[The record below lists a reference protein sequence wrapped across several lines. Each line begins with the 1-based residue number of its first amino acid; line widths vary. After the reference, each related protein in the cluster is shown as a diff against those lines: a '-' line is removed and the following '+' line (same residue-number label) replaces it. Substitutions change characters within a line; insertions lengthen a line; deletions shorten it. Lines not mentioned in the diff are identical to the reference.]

1 MYIVFRRYKFSGYE
15 DDIDDLKTVIRQ
27 LRKDGF
33 TPFCLFG
40 HSRGA
45 NDVLIYSSLF
55 AKNEIDSVEGRS
67 EIGECDTELEYREK
81 GDSRESAA
89 GLLQR
94 SVTPTS
100 ITTTSSSTLLE
111 ELSAKTESLTLE
123 KAGVILSEKEV
134 EKEVVILKPSEVELD
149 DDFHLLD
156 ARKLMI
162 VVAAPR
168 FNMPKMLTTLF
179 SEEQIQLLSGYK
191 PRIQMRERTI
201 WRLIIIIYLE
211 AYIFINSKI
220 LSH

>member
-1 MYIVFRRYKFSGYE
+1 M
-15 DDIDDLKTVIRQ
+15 DDLKTVIRH
-27 LRKDGF
+27 LKKDGF

-45 NDVLIYSSLF
+45 NDVLIYSSKF
-55 AKNEIDSVEGRS
+55 TKS
-67 EIGECDTELEYREK
+67 EVNSAEVDYVNTSEVDDTSIKLDANSDIREK

-89 GLLQR
+89 GLR

-111 ELSAKTESLTLE
+111 GLTAKTESLTLE
-123 KAGVILSEKEV
+123 KAGVILSEKEA
-134 EKEVVILKPSEVELD
+134 EEGVVILKPSEIELD
-149 DDFHLLD
+149 DDSHLLD

-179 SEEQIQLLSGYK
+179 SEEQIELLKVGEKRFPWTCTDKGNISTK
-191 PRIQMRERTI
+191 
-201 WRLIIIIYLE
+201 YL
-211 AYIFINSKI
+211 SV
-220 LSH
+220 SV